1 MHRSKGYFCGL
12 VVCLFL
18 VFGFAATVLS
28 PVNADRGDG
37 VTKMQGPGRSIDWS
51 SLPLSFTQN
60 QGQFGEKTRFRCD
73 APGATFY
80 LAADEVVY
88 LITRRTDEPA
98 DGEFDSPRYSI
109 VEYAEPRLGQEGLLI
124 KAQFIGANSSP
135 VVAGVDR
142 LSQVNNYFLGND
154 PSRWKTNVA
163 NFACVVYREIYPGID
178 LKYYGDG
185 RSVKYDFVL
194 RPGADVSTI
203 KIRYEGVEG
212 MQVTPG
218 GDLEIET
225 AFGPIRERAPLIY
238 QQIAGE
244 RRRIAG
250 RYEIKEP
257 GVFGFDVDQ
266 PFSPAHPLVIDPE
279 LVYSTYLGGASEENA
294 FGVAVDEQ
302 GSAYVVG
309 WTYSGDFPT
318 ANPYDETHNGSRDIF
333 VTKLSPSGDSLL
345 YSTYIGGSGP
355 DEGLGIAVDSEGNAY
370 INGQTWSSDF
380 PTVVPYDDSFNGNRD
395 VIVAKL
401 SSSGDS
407 LIYSTFLGG
416 GALDLGW
423 RITVDHEGCAYVV
436 GATQSS
442 DFPTENPYDA
452 SLDGYEDAFVAKL
465 SSSGRILEYSTY
477 LGGTENVHGYGIAV
491 DAQGSACVAG
501 FTLSTDFPMVNAHDD
516 THNGSGDAFV
526 AKLSAPGNSLL
537 FSTYLGGSNW
547 DDGSPIAVD
556 GEGNVYVAGRTSS
569 PGFPAVNG
577 YDPDHNGERDSYVAK
592 FSSNGDSLVYS
603 TFLGGSDDD
612 YVLGLAVDACGNA
625 YVCGH
630 TNSPDFLI
638 AGDGSN
644 IHQGGYDAFVLEL
657 ACSGR
662 MLVGNTYLGGA
673 SFEEGWAVFPTSDH
687 NVYVTGATGSS
698 DFPVTPEAFDLSYNG
713 DGDVFVARVTLSD
726 RLAGDANGDDLVDV
740 GDLVYLI
747 SYLFREGA
755 APDPLWTSDLNCDGE
770 INLGDTVYLI
780 NYLYRNGPPPAC

>member
-1 MHRSKGYFCGL
+1 M
-12 VVCLFL
+12 
-18 VFGFAATVLS
+18 
-28 PVNADRGDG
+28 
-37 VTKMQGPGRSIDWS
+37 
-51 SLPLSFTQN
+51 
-60 QGQFGEKTRFRCD
+60 
-73 APGATFY
+73 
-80 LAADEVVY
+80 
-88 LITRRTDEPA
+88 
-98 DGEFDSPRYSI
+98 
-109 VEYAEPRLGQEGLLI
+109 
-124 KAQFIGANSSP
+124 
-135 VVAGVDR
+135 
-142 LSQVNNYFLGND
+142 
-154 PSRWKTNVA
+154 
-163 NFACVVYREIYPGID
+163 
-178 LKYYGDG
+178 
-185 RSVKYDFVL
+185 
-194 RPGADVSTI
+194 
-203 KIRYEGVEG
+203 
-212 MQVTPG
+212 
-218 GDLEIET
+218 
-225 AFGPIRERAPLIY
+225 
-238 QQIAGE
+238 
-244 RRRIAG
+244 
-250 RYEIKEP
+250 
-257 GVFGFDVDQ
+257 
-266 PFSPAHPLVIDPE
+266 
-279 LVYSTYLGGASEENA
+279 
-294 FGVAVDEQ
+294 
-302 GSAYVVG
+302 VG
-309 WTYSGDFPT
+309 WTQSGDFPT
-318 ANPYDETHNGSRDIF
+318 ANSYDETHNGSRDIF

-345 YSTYIGGSGP
+345 YSTYIGGSSP

-380 PTVVPYDDSFNGNRD
+380 PTVVPYDDTFNGNRD

-423 RITVDHEGCAYVV
+423 RIAVDGEGCAYVV

-477 LGGTENVHGYGIAV
+477 LGGTENDHGYGIAV

-526 AKLSAPGNSLL
+526 AKLSASGNSLL
-537 FSTYLGGSNW
+537 FSTYLGGSAW

-556 GEGNVYVAGRTSS
+556 GEGNVYVGGRTSS

-577 YDPDHNGERDSYVAK
+577 YDLDHNGERDSYVAK

-638 AGDGSN
+638 AGDGNN

-687 NVYVTGATGSS
+687 NVYVTGKTGSS
-698 DFPVTPEAFDLSYNG
+698 DFPVTLGAFDPSYNG
-713 DGDVFVARVTLSD
+713 EDDVFVARVTLSD
-726 RLAGDANGDDLVDV
+726 RVAGDANGDDLVDV

-747 SYLFREGA
+747 NYLFKEGP

-770 INLGDTVYLI
+770 INLADVVYLI